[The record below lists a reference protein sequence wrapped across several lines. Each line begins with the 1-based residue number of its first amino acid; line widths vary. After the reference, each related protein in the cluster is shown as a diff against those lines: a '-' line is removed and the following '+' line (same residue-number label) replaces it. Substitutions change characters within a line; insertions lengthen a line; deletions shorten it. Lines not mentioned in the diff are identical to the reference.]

1 MYSSL
6 HHTAT
11 SVSLGAVAAASHH
24 TLTCLLPHVQ
34 KIWAAVGVTDKI
46 SSVLQGLGQ
55 TFNSSQ
61 VTITAL
67 GVTAVDRSISG
78 MVHLV
83 GYVEQIWCEQGSR
96 SAGLSPWVP
105 FQLTLNG
112 CCWPS
117 PSTSV
122 YTCLPMHP
130 LIFPHPLRTSTSSA
144 NCACHTSP
152 HLPTPTS
159 PHLPLPSHVR
169 SGPRSRRQD
178 MHFPHLS
185 NLPIPSHIHPAGPR
199 PPRHIAPAI
208 PPHTSPHRTSPH
220 LPTPCPTITLPHP
233 PRTSASSAS
242 STHP

>member
-130 LIFPHPLRTSTSSA
+130 LIFPHPLRTSASST
-144 NCACHTSP
+144 NCTCHTSTHLPTP
-152 HLPTPTS
+152 HLPTP
-159 PHLPLPSHVR
+159 
-169 SGPRSRRQD
+169 
-178 MHFPHLS
+178 
-185 NLPIPSHIHPAGPR
+185 
-199 PPRHIAPAI
+199 
-208 PPHTSPHRTSPH
+208 PHTVSYHYPPTSTQDLGLLGKLDASIKWPGITLEGVH
-220 LPTPCPTITLPHP
+220 APTVQVGHTASPTPIHT
-233 PRTSASSAS
+233 
-242 STHP
+242 